1 MIRFLEKYVMPVAG
15 KVAEQRHLQAIR
27 DGIILTM
34 PFLIIGSF
42 FLIIS
47 ALPIPGYNEFMA
59 GLFGENWQRALGY
72 PVSATFNIMAL
83 IAVFGIAYRL
93 GEYYKVDALAS
104 GALSLVTFL
113 LATPFQVAYI
123 IPSTKESVLVE
134 GAIPAALMGSQGL
147 FVAMII
153 ALIST
158 ELYRFIVQKKIII
171 KMPETVPP
179 AVTRSFAALVPG
191 FIVVTVIWILRL
203 IIENTSFGSIHNIV
217 GQILQEPLS
226 VLGASLWGAII
237 AVILVHVLWSCG
249 IHGATIV
256 GGVMSPVWLSLMDQN
271 RVAFQAGQDVP
282 NTITAQFFDLWIYM
296 GGSGATLALV
306 VGMLLFARSQQL
318 KSLGRL
324 SIAPGIFNINEMVTF
339 GMPIVMNPLLLIPFI
354 LVPVVLIIVS
364 YFAMEWGWVAR
375 PSGAAVP
382 WTTPILFSG
391 YLGSGGKISGVILQL
406 VNFAL
411 AFFIYLPFL
420 KIWDK
425 QKLAEEKGSKELKWI
440 R

>member
-354 LVPVVLIIVS
+354 LVPVVLTIVS
-364 YFAMEWGWVAR
+364 YFAMGMGRTSEWGR
-375 PSGAAVP
+375 CTLDDTYS
-382 WTTPILFSG
+382 F
-391 YLGSGGKISGVILQL
+391 
-406 VNFAL
+406 
-411 AFFIYLPFL
+411 
-420 KIWDK
+420 
-425 QKLAEEKGSKELKWI
+425 
-440 R
+440 

>member
-354 LVPVVLIIVS
+354 LVPVVLTIVS
-364 YFAMEWGWVAR
+364 YIAMEWGWVAR

-425 QKLAEEKGSKELKWI
+425 QKLAEEKGE
-440 R
+440 

>member
-1 MIRFLEKYVMPVAG
+1 MIGFLEKYVMPVAG

-47 ALPIPGYNEFMA
+47 ALPIPGYNDFMA
-59 GLFGENWQRALGY
+59 GVFGESWQKALGY
-72 PVSATFNIMAL
+72 PVSATFNIMSL
-83 IAVFGIAYRL
+83 IATFGIAYRL
-93 GEYYKVDALAS
+93 GGYYKVDALAA

-134 GAIPAALMGSQGL
+134 GAIPAVLMGSQGL

-158 ELYRFIVQKKIII
+158 ELYRFIVQKKLII

-203 IIENTSFGSIHNIV
+203 MIENTSFGSIHNIV
-217 GQILQEPLS
+217 GKILQEPLS
-226 VLGASLWGAII
+226 ALGASLWGAVI
-237 AVILVHVLWSCG
+237 AVIIVHVLWACG
-249 IHGATIV
+249 IHGAAIV
-256 GGVMSPVWLSLMDQN
+256 GGVMSPIWLSLMDQN

-354 LVPVVLIIVS
+354 LVPVVLTVVS

-391 YLGSGGKISGVILQL
+391 YLGSGGKISGVVLQL

-425 QKLAEEKGSKELKWI
+425 QKVAEEKGE
-440 R
+440 

>member
-15 KVAEQRHLQAIR
+15 KVAEQRHLLAIR
-27 DGIILTM
+27 DGLVLTM

-47 ALPIPGYNEFMA
+47 ALPIPGYNDFMA

-123 IPSTKESVLVE
+123 IPSTKQSVLVE
-134 GAIPAALMGSQGL
+134 GAIPAVLMGSQGL

-191 FIVVTVIWILRL
+191 FIVVTVIWLLRL

-271 RVAFQAGQDVP
+271 RIAYQAGQDIP

-306 VGMLLFARSQQL
+306 VGMLVFARSQQL
-318 KSLGRL
+318 KSIGRL

-339 GMPIVMNPLLLIPFI
+339 GMPIVMNPILLIPCI
-354 LVPVVLIIVS
+354 LVPVVLTIVS
-364 YFAMEWGWVAR
+364 YFAMEWGLVAR

-391 YLGSGGKISGVILQL
+391 YLGSGGKISGVVLQL

-425 QKLAEEKGSKELKWI
+425 QKVAEEKGE
-440 R
+440 

>member
-1 MIRFLEKYVMPVAG
+1 
-15 KVAEQRHLQAIR
+15 
-27 DGIILTM
+27 
-34 PFLIIGSF
+34 
-42 FLIIS
+42 
-47 ALPIPGYNEFMA
+47 
-59 GLFGENWQRALGY
+59 
-72 PVSATFNIMAL
+72 
-83 IAVFGIAYRL
+83 
-93 GEYYKVDALAS
+93 
-104 GALSLVTFL
+104 
-113 LATPFQVAYI
+113 
-123 IPSTKESVLVE
+123 
-134 GAIPAALMGSQGL
+134 MGSQGL

-256 GGVMSPVWLSLMDQN
+256 GGVMSPRLVVVNGSKPSRFFKLGKMYQIRLRHS
-271 RVAFQAGQDVP
+271 
-282 NTITAQFFDLWIYM
+282 FFDLWIYM

-354 LVPVVLIIVS
+354 LVPVVLTIVS

-382 WTTPILFSG
+382 WTTPILF
-391 YLGSGGKISGVILQL
+391 
-406 VNFAL
+406 
-411 AFFIYLPFL
+411 
-420 KIWDK
+420 
-425 QKLAEEKGSKELKWI
+425 
-440 R
+440 

>member
-1 MIRFLEKYVMPVAG
+1 MIKFLEKYVMPVAG
-15 KVAEQRHLQAIR
+15 RVAEQRHLQAIR

-47 ALPIPGYNEFMA
+47 ALPIPGYNDFMA
-59 GLFGENWQRALGY
+59 GLFGESWQKALGY
-72 PVSATFNIMAL
+72 PVSATFNIMSL
-83 IAVFGIAYRL
+83 IAVFGIAHRL
-93 GEYYKVDALAS
+93 GGYYKIDALAA

-123 IPSTKESVLVE
+123 IPSTKESILVE

-153 ALIST
+153 AIIST
-158 ELYRFIVQKKIII
+158 ELYRFIVQKKLII

-179 AVTRSFAALVPG
+179 AVTRSFAALIPG

-203 IIENTSFGSIHNIV
+203 MIENTSFGSIHNIV
-217 GQILQEPLS
+217 GKILQEPLS
-226 VLGASLWGAII
+226 ALGASLWGAVI
-237 AVILVHVLWSCG
+237 AVIIVHVLWACG
-249 IHGATIV
+249 IHGAAIV
-256 GGVMSPVWLSLMDQN
+256 GGVMSPIWLSLMDQN

-282 NTITAQFFDLWIYM
+282 NTVTAQFFDLWIYM

-354 LVPVVLIIVS
+354 LVPVVLTVVS

-391 YLGSGGKISGVILQL
+391 YLGSGGKISGVVLQL

-425 QKLAEEKGSKELKWI
+425 QKVAEEKGE
-440 R
+440 

>member
-1 MIRFLEKYVMPVAG
+1 
-15 KVAEQRHLQAIR
+15 
-27 DGIILTM
+27 
-34 PFLIIGSF
+34 
-42 FLIIS
+42 
-47 ALPIPGYNEFMA
+47 IPGYNDFMA

-134 GAIPAALMGSQGL
+134 GAIPAVLMGSQGL

-191 FIVVTVIWILRL
+191 FIVVTVIWLLRL

-271 RVAFQAGQDVP
+271 RIAYQAGQDIP

-318 KSLGRL
+318 KSIGRL

-339 GMPIVMNPLLLIPFI
+339 GMPIVMNPILLIPFI
-354 LVPVVLIIVS
+354 LVPVVLTIVS
-364 YFAMEWGWVAR
+364 YFAMEWGLVAR

-391 YLGSGGKISGVILQL
+391 YLGSGGKISGVVLQL

-425 QKLAEEKGSKELKWI
+425 QKVAEEKGE
-440 R
+440 

>member
-1 MIRFLEKYVMPVAG
+1 MIRFLEKYVMPAAG
-15 KVAEQRHLQAIR
+15 KVAEQRHLLAIR
-27 DGIILTM
+27 DGLVLTM
-34 PFLIIGSF
+34 PFLIIGSI

-47 ALPIPGYNEFMA
+47 TLPIPGYNEFMA
-59 GLFGENWQRALGY
+59 SLFGKNWNIALGY

-123 IPSTKESVLVE
+123 VPGTKESILVD
-134 GAIPAALMGSQGL
+134 GVIPAALMGSQGL

-153 ALIST
+153 AIIST
-158 ELYRFIVQKKIII
+158 EIYRFIVQKKMII

-179 AVTRSFAALVPG
+179 AVTRSFAALIPG
-191 FIVVTVIWILRL
+191 FIVVTVVWIIRL
-203 IIENTSFGSIHNIV
+203 IFEHTTFGSIHNVV
-217 GQILQEPLS
+217 GKLLQEPLS
-226 VLGASLWGAII
+226 VLGASLWGAVI
-237 AVILVHVLWSCG
+237 AVILVHVLWACG

-256 GGVMSPVWLSLMDQN
+256 GGVMSPIWLSLMDQN
-271 RVAFQAGQDVP
+271 RIAFQAGQDVP

-354 LVPVVLIIVS
+354 VVPVVLTVVS
-364 YFAMEWGWVAR
+364 YFAMEWAWVAR
-375 PSGAAVP
+375 PSGAAVT

-391 YLGSGGKISGVILQL
+391 YLGSGGKFSGVILQL

-425 QKLAEEKGSKELKWI
+425 QKLAEEKGE
-440 R
+440 

>member
-1 MIRFLEKYVMPVAG
+1 MVRFLEKYVMPIAG
-15 KVAEQRHLQAIR
+15 RIAQQRHLQAIR

-47 ALPIPGYNEFMA
+47 ALPIPGYNDFME
-59 GLFGENWQRALGY
+59 GLFGGNWQKALGY
-72 PVSATFNIMAL
+72 PVSATFNIMSL
-83 IAVFGIAYRL
+83 IATFGIAYRL
-93 GEYYKVDALAS
+93 GEQYKVDALAA
-104 GALSLVTFL
+104 GALSLVSFL
-113 LATPFQVAYI
+113 LATPFQVTHI
-123 IPSTKESVLVE
+123 IPSTKESVLVD
-134 GAIPAALMGSQGL
+134 GVIPAALMGSQGL

-158 ELYRFIVQKKIII
+158 EIYRFIIQRKLII

-203 IIENTSFGSIHNIV
+203 ILENTSFGSIHNIV
-217 GQILQEPLS
+217 GQLLQAPLS
-226 VLGASLWGAII
+226 VLGASLFGAVA
-237 AVILVHVLWSCG
+237 AVIVVHVLWACG
-249 IHGATIV
+249 IHGAAIV

-271 RVAFQAGQDVP
+271 RIAFQAGQDVP
-282 NTITAQFFDLWIYM
+282 NTITAQFFDLWIYT

-306 VGMLLFARSQQL
+306 VAMLLFARSQQL

-339 GMPIVMNPLLLIPFI
+339 GMPIVLNPLLLIPFI
-354 LVPVVLIIVS
+354 LAPVVLTVVS
-364 YFAMEWGWVAR
+364 YFAMEWGLVAR

-391 YLGSGGKISGVILQL
+391 YLGSGGKISGVVLQL
-406 VNFAL
+406 INFVL
-411 AFFIYLPFL
+411 AFLIYFPFL
-420 KIWDK
+420 KMWDK
-425 QKLAEEKGSKELKWI
+425 QKVAEEKGE
-440 R
+440 

>member
-1 MIRFLEKYVMPVAG
+1 MIKFLEKYVMPVAG

-47 ALPIPGYNEFMA
+47 ALPIPGYNNFMA
-59 GLFGENWQRALGY
+59 GLFGESWQKALGY
-72 PVSATFNIMAL
+72 PVSATFNIMSL
-83 IAVFGIAYRL
+83 IATFGIAYRL
-93 GEYYKVDALAS
+93 GGYYKVDALAS

-123 IPSTKESVLVE
+123 VPSTKESVLVE
-134 GAIPAALMGSQGL
+134 GAIPAVLMGSQGL

-158 ELYRFIVQKKIII
+158 ELYRFIVQKKLII

-203 IIENTSFGSIHNIV
+203 MIENTSFGSIHNIV

-226 VLGASLWGAII
+226 ALGASLWGAVI
-237 AVILVHVLWSCG
+237 AVIIVHVLWACG
-249 IHGATIV
+249 IHGAAIV
-256 GGVMSPVWLSLMDQN
+256 GGVMSPIWLSLMDQN
-271 RVAFQAGQDVP
+271 RIAFQAGQDVP
-282 NTITAQFFDLWIYM
+282 NTVTTQFFDLWIYM

-354 LVPVVLIIVS
+354 LVPVVLTVVS

-391 YLGSGGKISGVILQL
+391 YLGSGGKLSGVVLQL

-425 QKLAEEKGSKELKWI
+425 QKVAEEKGE
-440 R
+440 

>member
-1 MIRFLEKYVMPVAG
+1 MIRFLEKYVMPIAG

-47 ALPIPGYNEFMA
+47 ALPIPGYNDFMV

-93 GEYYKVDALAS
+93 GEYYKADALAS

-339 GMPIVMNPLLLIPFI
+339 GMPIVMNPILLIPFI
-354 LVPVVLIIVS
+354 LVPVVLTIVS
-364 YFAMEWGWVAR
+364 YFAMEWGWVAQ
-375 PSGAAVP
+375 SGAAVP

-391 YLGSGGKISGVILQL
+391 YLGSGGKISGVVLQL

-425 QKLAEEKGSKELKWI
+425 QKVAEEKGSKELKWI

>member
-1 MIRFLEKYVMPVAG
+1 MIGFLEKYVMPVAG

-47 ALPIPGYNEFMA
+47 ALPIPGYNDFMA
-59 GLFGENWQRALGY
+59 GLFGESWQKALGY
-72 PVSATFNIMAL
+72 PVSATFNIMSL
-83 IAVFGIAYRL
+83 IATFGIAYRL
-93 GEYYKVDALAS
+93 GEYYKVDALAA

-123 IPSTKESVLVE
+123 IPSTKESVLVD
-134 GAIPAALMGSQGL
+134 GAIPAVLMGSQGL

-158 ELYRFIVQKKIII
+158 ELYRFIVQKKLII

-226 VLGASLWGAII
+226 ALGASLWGAVI
-237 AVILVHVLWSCG
+237 AVIIVHVLWACG
-249 IHGATIV
+249 IHGAAIV
-256 GGVMSPVWLSLMDQN
+256 GGVMSPIWLSLMDQN
-271 RVAFQAGQDVP
+271 RIAFQAGQDVP

-354 LVPVVLIIVS
+354 LVPVVLTVVS

-391 YLGSGGKISGVILQL
+391 YLGSGGKISGVVLQL

-425 QKLAEEKGSKELKWI
+425 QKVAEEKGE
-440 R
+440 

>member
-158 ELYRFIVQKKIII
+158 ELYRFIVQKKDNY
-171 KMPETVPP
+171 KDARDSSTSCH
-179 AVTRSFAALVPG
+179 A
-191 FIVVTVIWILRL
+191 FICSTCSRIYCCNSYLDFTLNYRKY
-203 IIENTSFGSIHNIV
+203 
-217 GQILQEPLS
+217 
-226 VLGASLWGAII
+226 
-237 AVILVHVLWSCG
+237 
-249 IHGATIV
+249 
-256 GGVMSPVWLSLMDQN
+256 
-271 RVAFQAGQDVP
+271 
-282 NTITAQFFDLWIYM
+282 FFWQY
-296 GGSGATLALV
+296 
-306 VGMLLFARSQQL
+306 
-318 KSLGRL
+318 
-324 SIAPGIFNINEMVTF
+324 P
-339 GMPIVMNPLLLIPFI
+339 
-354 LVPVVLIIVS
+354 
-364 YFAMEWGWVAR
+364 
-375 PSGAAVP
+375 
-382 WTTPILFSG
+382 
-391 YLGSGGKISGVILQL
+391 
-406 VNFAL
+406 
-411 AFFIYLPFL
+411 
-420 KIWDK
+420 
-425 QKLAEEKGSKELKWI
+425 
-440 R
+440 

>member
-47 ALPIPGYNEFMA
+47 ALPIPGYNDFMA
-59 GLFGENWQRALGY
+59 GLFGESWQKALGY

-123 IPSTKESVLVE
+123 IPSTKEIVLVE

-158 ELYRFIVQKKIII
+158 ELYRVIVQKKIII
-171 KMPETVPP
+171 KMPGTVPP

-282 NTITAQFFDLWIYM
+282 NTITAQFFDLWVYM

-339 GMPIVMNPLLLIPFI
+339 GMPIVMNPILLIPFI
-354 LVPVVLIIVS
+354 LVPVVLTIVS
-364 YFAMEWGWVAR
+364 YFAMEWGLVAR

-391 YLGSGGKISGVILQL
+391 YLGSGGKISGVVLQL

-411 AFFIYLPFL
+411 AFVIYLPFL

-425 QKLAEEKGSKELKWI
+425 QKVAEEKGE
-440 R
+440 